1 MHKLRN
7 IEHKRVLEN
16 VLNIIPEGF
25 SESPFKKSKKK
36 TRRFCASYKW
46 DETKI
51 RQLIECG
58 DWIYCSMFCNE

>member
-7 IEHKRVLEN
+7 TEHKKVLEN
-16 VLNIIPEGF
+16 VLNIIPNGF
-25 SESPFKKSKKK
+25 NESPFIKMKKR
-36 TRRFCASYKW
+36 TRMFCASYKW